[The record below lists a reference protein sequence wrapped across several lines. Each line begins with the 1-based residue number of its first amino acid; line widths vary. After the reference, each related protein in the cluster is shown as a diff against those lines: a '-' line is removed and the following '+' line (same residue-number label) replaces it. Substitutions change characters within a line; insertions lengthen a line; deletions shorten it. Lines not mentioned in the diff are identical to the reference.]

1 MLVTLIFAES
11 LLDELI
17 QCDLSGQ
24 DFDVDAQRLTALLYN
39 ALNDLMMV
47 ERHEEMQTT
56 KATISEHDSALDILN
71 ANDTVDL
78 FEVVARKYG
87 VGGRIELVER
97 AWCHLERHRQFDTRP
112 VILLRIEALTLTWTF
127 GKLLVELEQCCE
139 HIVLVF
145 A

>member
-1 MLVTLIFAES
+1 MLVTLIFTES

-17 QCDLSGQ
+17 QCDLCGQ

-56 KATISEHDSALDILN
+56 KATVSEHDSTLDILN

-78 FEVVARKYG
+78 FEVVARKDG
-87 VGGRIELVER
+87 VGGRIELVE
-97 AWCHLERHRQFDTRP
+97 
-112 VILLRIEALTLTWTF
+112 
-127 GKLLVELEQCCE
+127 
-139 HIVLVF
+139 
-145 A
+145 